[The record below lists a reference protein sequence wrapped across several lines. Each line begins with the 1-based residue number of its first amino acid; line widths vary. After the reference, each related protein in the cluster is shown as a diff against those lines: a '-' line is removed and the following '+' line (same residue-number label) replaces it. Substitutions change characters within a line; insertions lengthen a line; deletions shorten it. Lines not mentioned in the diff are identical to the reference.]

1 MKRKFTTGLLVTL
14 AGLTAAFNVHL
25 NRQKNTSTVSCGIEV
40 LANKLSV
47 CEQDDDSST
56 DPVILRGCLSDMD
69 AKSLSMPFTAIKS
82 YSSINVY
89 YSINL
94 SSITVKI
101 VNASGQIV
109 YSNTVNPV
117 SGGQLYISLS
127 GLPEGD
133 YTILFT
139 APNGNSIYGDFEI

>member
-14 AGLTAAFNVHL
+14 AGLTAAFNVYL

-40 LANKLSV
+40 LANKLSA
-47 CEQDDDSST
+47 CEQNGNSS
-56 DPVILRGCLSDMD
+56 DPIILKGRLTST
-69 AKSLSMPFTAIKS
+69 APKSLSMPFTAIKS

-94 SSITVKI
+94 SNITVKI

-117 SGGQLYISLS
+117 SGGQLYISLA
-127 GLPEGD
+127 GLPAGD

>member
-1 MKRKFTTGLLVTL
+1 MKRKLTTGLLVTL
-14 AGLTAAFNVHL
+14 TALTAAFNVYL
-25 NRQKNTSTVSCGIEV
+25 NRQKNTSTVSCSIEV
-40 LANKLSV
+40 LTNKLSV
-47 CEQDDDSST
+47 CEQGGSST
-56 DPVILRGCLSDMD
+56 DPITLKGRLSETDP
-69 AKSLSMPFTAIKS
+69 KSLSMPFTAIKS

-117 SGGQLYISLS
+117 SGGQLYISLA
-127 GLPEGD
+127 GLPAGD